1 MMISNR
7 TKKYLYR
14 SRILLLVIL
23 GVIIILMRQ
32 INYGVGL
39 VVDSLTHTS
48 TAESLLRG
56 EGFITAWNSRP
67 QQGQPPLYAL
77 WLSLFTTLD
86 ITDRYSIFGY
96 TGYAG
101 AVVFGLTILAS
112 VVWITGRVRSR
123 VVAIVGGGICAF
135 SPFLGDLFS
144 LALTETLFLLV
155 TVLSLLALD
164 KFLTS
169 DKRSML
175 ILAATFSALS
185 WLTRHMG
192 VTIIISSVLVLMIRG
207 GPTLRQKFNSV
218 VVYSSIAVLPSSLWM
233 LRNYIVL
240 GQLSERRWATG
251 FGWIT
256 SLNLASLE
264 ITKWLVGTT
273 GLDYLNRLSQILGIN
288 VASLRIVFLGA
299 IAASV
304 GFGLTYLYRKGIRID
319 TKGLVVPVLFISVY
333 SVALTASLIL
343 TDIDV
348 EMRYLSPIYVPVV
361 VATMIILGQCY
372 TYAIPR
378 TRSIGLSS
386 SGRIYTRNNRLQF
399 IIIAGLF
406 LHLIFVISSSY
417 SQIQLWKRQGFGY
430 SSKPWADSETIH
442 YLRSNPI
449 GGQIY
454 SNEARAVYTQANVP
468 DEVEVHFN
476 QLQAELPD
484 EARYWADSA
493 HAQNLEMYVIW
504 FHGWRPFIQTQYDFV
519 QLIHLQGLEI
529 VRILEDGIVLKA
541 PHNLAASRSIV
552 DKESAEDSVL
562 ETVLDGTRL
571 VTHSEF
577 DIYLGSK
584 SGRLI
589 YVSSSCSDA
598 NTEDKFFLHIFPT
611 HHTDIFK
618 HGKASNFNN
627 HDFKFDRE
635 GFRFGS
641 RCVVIRNLPDYDI
654 ELIRTGQFTDD
665 GVELWE
671 ESFRVSAS
679 DESGSENQ

>member
-1 MMISNR
+1 MSNR

-14 SRILLLVIL
+14 SGILLLVIL
-23 GVIIILMRQ
+23 GVIIILIRQ
-32 INYGVGL
+32 SNYGVGL

-48 TAESLLRG
+48 TAESLLKG

-86 ITDRYSIFGY
+86 ITDRYSMFEY

-155 TVLSLLALD
+155 SVLSLLTLD

-169 DKRSML
+169 DKKSVL

-192 VTIIISSVLVLMIRG
+192 VTVAVSSVLVLMTRS
-207 GPTLRQKFNSV
+207 GPTFRQKLNSV
-218 VVYSSIAVLPSSLWM
+218 VVYSSIAILPSSLWM

-256 SLNLASLE
+256 SLNLASSE
-264 ITKWLVGTT
+264 ITEWLVGTT
-273 GLDYLNRLSQILGIN
+273 GLDYLNRLSRILGIN
-288 VASLRIVFLGA
+288 MASLRIVFLGA

-319 TKGLVVPVLFISVY
+319 TKGLVVPVFFVSVY
-333 SVALTASLIL
+333 SVALTTSLIL

-348 EMRYLSPIYVPVV
+348 EMRYLSPVYVPIV
-361 VATMIILGQCY
+361 VAAMIILGRCY
-372 TYAIPR
+372 TYA
-378 TRSIGLSS
+378 TSGSRSIELSS
-386 SGRIYTRNNRLQF
+386 SGRIYPWSNRLQP
-399 IIIAGLF
+399 IIMAGLF
-406 LHLIFVISSSY
+406 LHLILVISSSY

-430 SSKPWADSETIH
+430 SSKLWTDSETIH

-449 GGQIY
+449 SGQIY

-468 DEVEVHFN
+468 DGVEIHFN

-484 EARYWADSA
+484 EARYWANSA

-519 QLIHLQGLEI
+519 QLIYSQDLEI
-529 VRILEDGIVLKA
+529 VRILADGIVLKA
-541 PHNLAASRSIV
+541 PHNLDASRSIV
-552 DKESAEDSVL
+552 DEESVEDSVL
-562 ETVLDGTRL
+562 ETVLDDTRL
-571 VTHSEF
+571 VTNSEF
-577 DIYLGSK
+577 DIYLSSK

-589 YVSSSCSDA
+589 YVSSSCSDT

-611 HHTDIFK
+611 HHTDILK
-618 HGKASNFNN
+618 YGKASNFNN

-654 ELIRTGQFTDD
+654 ELIRTGQFTAD

-671 ESFRVSAS
+671 ESFRGSAS
-679 DESGSENQ
+679 DEGGSEN

>member
-1 MMISNR
+1 MSN
-7 TKKYLYR
+7 KSKGYLYR
-14 SRILLLVIL
+14 GGILLLVIL
-23 GVIIILMRQ
+23 GVIVILMRQ
-32 INYGVGL
+32 ANYGVGL

-86 ITDRYSIFGY
+86 MTDRYSIFGY

-112 VVWITGRVRSR
+112 VVWIASKVKSR
-123 VVAIVGGGICAF
+123 VVVIIGGGICAF

-155 TVLSLLALD
+155 TVLSLLTLD

-169 DKRSML
+169 DKRSIL

-185 WLTRHMG
+185 WLTRHIG
-192 VTIIISSVLVLMIRG
+192 VTVVISSVLVLMIRN
-207 GPTLRQKFNSV
+207 GPTFRQKLNSV
-218 VVYSSIAVLPSSLWM
+218 VVYSSIAILPSSLWM

-256 SLNLASLE
+256 SLNLASSE

-273 GLDYLNRLSQILGIN
+273 GLDYLNRLSRIFGID
-288 VASLRIVFLGA
+288 VASLRIMFLGS

-304 GFGLTYLYRKGIRID
+304 VFGLTYLYRKGIRID
-319 TKGLVVPVLFISVY
+319 ARGLVVPVLFISVY
-333 SVALTASLIL
+333 SVALTTSLIL
-343 TDIDV
+343 TDIDID
-348 EMRYLSPIYVPVV
+348 MRYLSPIYVPIV
-361 VATMIILGQCY
+361 VAAMIILGRCY
-372 TYAIPR
+372 TYA
-378 TRSIGLSS
+378 TSGSRSMGLSS
-386 SGRIYTRNNRLQF
+386 SGRIYTRDNRLQF
-399 IIIAGLF
+399 IIVAGLF
-406 LHLIFVISSSY
+406 LHLILVISSSH
-417 SQIQLWKRQGFGY
+417 SQIQLWRKQGFGY
-430 SSKPWADSETIH
+430 SSKPWTDSETIH

-449 GGQIY
+449 SGQIY
-454 SNEARAVYTQANVP
+454 SNQARAVYTQANPP
-468 DEVEVHFN
+468 DGVEVHFN

-519 QLIHLQGLEI
+519 QLIYSQDLEI
-529 VRILEDGIVLKA
+529 VGILEDGIVLKA

-552 DKESAEDSVL
+552 DRESAEDSVI
-562 ETVLDGTRL
+562 ETVLDDTRL
-571 VTHSEF
+571 VTNSEF
-577 DIYLGSK
+577 DIYLSSK

-589 YVSSSCSDA
+589 YVSSSCSDT

-611 HHTDIFK
+611 HRTDILK
-618 HGKASNFNN
+618 HRKASNFNN

-635 GFRFGS
+635 GFSFGS
-641 RCVVIRNLPDYDI
+641 RCVIIRNLPDYDI
-654 ELIRTGQFTDD
+654 QLIKTGQFTAD

-679 DESGSENQ
+679 DEGGGENQ

>member
-1 MMISNR
+1 MMPNR
-7 TKKYLYR
+7 SKKGLYR
-14 SRILLLVIL
+14 GGILLLVIL
-23 GVIIILMRQ
+23 GIIIILMRQ
-32 INYGVGL
+32 ANYGVGL

-86 ITDRYSIFGY
+86 IMDRYSIFGY

-112 VVWITGRVRSR
+112 VVWIASR
-123 VVAIVGGGICAF
+123 VKSRVIVIIGGGVCAF

-155 TVLSLLALD
+155 TVLSLLTLD
-164 KFLTS
+164 KFLTN
-169 DKRSML
+169 DKRSIL

-192 VTIIISSVLVLMIRG
+192 ITVVISSILVLMIRS
-207 GPTLRQKFNSV
+207 GPTFRQKLNSIV
-218 VVYSSIAVLPSSLWM
+218 AYSSISVLPSSLWM

-256 SLNLASLE
+256 SLNLASSE

-273 GLDYLNRLSQILGIN
+273 GFDYLNRLSRTFGIN
-288 VASLRIVFLGA
+288 AASLRIMFLGS

-304 GFGLTYLYRKGIRID
+304 GFSLTHLYRKGIRID

-348 EMRYLSPIYVPVV
+348 EMRYLSPIYVPTV
-361 VATMIILGQCY
+361 VAAMIILGRCY
-372 TYAIPR
+372 TYA
-378 TRSIGLSS
+378 TSGSRSIELSS
-386 SGRIYTRNNRLQF
+386 SGRIYTWNNRLL
-399 IIIAGLF
+399 IIIVAGLF
-406 LHLIFVISSSY
+406 LHLILAISSSH
-417 SQIQLWKRQGFGY
+417 SQIQLWKKQGFGY
-430 SSKPWADSETIH
+430 SSKLWTDSETIH

-449 GGQIY
+449 SGQIY

-519 QLIHLQGLEI
+519 QLIHLQDLEI
-529 VRILEDGIVLKA
+529 VRILEDGIVLEA

-552 DKESAEDSVL
+552 DRESAEDSVI
-562 ETVLDGTRL
+562 ETVLDDTRL
-571 VTHSEF
+571 VTNSEF
-577 DIYLGSK
+577 DIYLSSK

-589 YVSSSCSDA
+589 YVSSSCGDT
-598 NTEDKFFLHIFPT
+598 NTGDKFFLHIFPT
-611 HHTDIFK
+611 HHTDILK
-618 HGKASNFNN
+618 HRKASNFNN

-641 RCVVIRNLPDYDI
+641 RCVIIRNLPDYDI
-654 ELIRTGQFTDD
+654 ELIRTGQFTAD
-665 GVELWE
+665 GIELWE